1 MKRDKVTIR
10 TLPRMKAQGEKITML
25 TAYDYPLARAVD
37 EAGIEV
43 ILVGDSLG
51 MVVLGYPTTLPVTMD
66 DMVHHC
72 KAVAR
77 GVSRAL
83 LVADLPFMS
92 YQVSREDAL
101 RNAGRLVKEGGA
113 EAVKLEGGAEVLGA
127 VEALVGAGIPVMGH
141 LGLTPQSYHQMG
153 GYRVQ
158 ARTAEEA
165 DRLLKDAGA
174 LERAGIF
181 SLVLEGIPSE
191 VARRVTETLT
201 VPTIGIG
208 AGSSCD
214 GQVLVAHDMLGLQE
228 DLSPKFVKRYAQG
241 RQVFLEAMRQFR
253 TEVRSGRFPGPEH
266 SYDLKAPVPGT
277 PSAPGDR

>member
-10 TLPRMKAQGEKITML
+10 TLRRMKAQNEKITML
-25 TAYDYPLARAVD
+25 TAYDYPMARAVD
-37 EAGIEV
+37 EAGIDV
-43 ILVGDSLG
+43 ILVGDSVG

-83 LVADLPFMS
+83 LVGDLPFMS
-92 YQVSREDAL
+92 YQVSREEAL

-113 EAVKLEGGAEVLGA
+113 EAVKLEGGQEALGA
-127 VEALVGAGIPVMGH
+127 VEAIVAAGIPVMGH

-153 GYRVQ
+153 GYRIQ
-158 ARTAEEA
+158 GRTAEAA
-165 DRLLKDAGA
+165 DRLLKDAAA
-174 LERAGIF
+174 LERAGVF
-181 SLVLEGIPSE
+181 SVVLEGIPAE
-191 VARRVTETLT
+191 VARRVSEAVS

-208 AGSSCD
+208 AGPSCD
-214 GQVLVAHDMLGLQE
+214 GQVLVTHDMLGLQE

-241 RQVFLEAMRQFR
+241 RQLFLEAMRQFR
-253 TEVRSGRFPGPEH
+253 NEVRSGAYPGPEH
-266 SYDLKAPVPGT
+266 SYGLEAPTPGT
-277 PSAPGDR
+277 TPGT

>member
-1 MKRDKVTIR
+1 MTRDKITIR

-37 EAGIEV
+37 ESGIEV

-51 MVVLGYPTTLPVTMD
+51 MVVLGHSTTLPVTMD

-113 EAVKLEGGAEVLGA
+113 EAVKLEGGAEVLGT

-191 VARRVTETLT
+191 VARRVTEGLT

-208 AGSSCD
+208 AGPFCD

-253 TEVRSGRFPGPEH
+253 TEVRSGKFPGPEH
-266 SYDLKAPVPGT
+266 SYGLESPTPGT
-277 PSAPGDR
+277 TPGR

>member
-1 MKRDKVTIR
+1 MKRDKITIR

-37 EAGIEV
+37 EAEIEV

-51 MVVLGYPTTLPVTMD
+51 MVVLGHPTTLPVTMD

-181 SLVLEGIPSE
+181 SLVLEGIPAE
-191 VARRVTETLT
+191 VARRVTEALT

-277 PSAPGDR
+277 PAAPGDR

>member
-1 MKRDKVTIR
+1 MKRNKITIR
-10 TLPRMKAQGEKITML
+10 TLPRMKQQREKITML
-25 TAYDYPLARAVD
+25 TAYDSPMARAVD
-37 EAGIEV
+37 EAGIDV

-51 MVVLGYPTTLPVTMD
+51 MVVLGYPTTLPVTME

-101 RNAGRLVKEGGA
+101 RNAGRLVKEGAA

-127 VEALVGAGIPVMGH
+127 VEAVVGAGIPVMGH

-158 ARTAEEA
+158 ARSAEEA
-165 DRLLKDAGA
+165 DRLLKDAAA

-181 SLVLEGIPSE
+181 SLVLEGIPAE
-191 VARRVTETLT
+191 VARRVTGALT

-208 AGSSCD
+208 AGPFCD
-214 GQVLVAHDMLGLQE
+214 GQVLVAHDMLGLQDE
-228 DLSPKFVKRYAQG
+228 LSPKFVKRYAHA
-241 RQVFLEAMRQFR
+241 RQLFVEAMRQFR
-253 TEVRSGRFPGPEH
+253 DEVRSGVFPGPEH
-266 SYDLKAPVPGT
+266 SYDLD
-277 PSAPGDR
+277 PSGPEGPR

>member
-1 MKRDKVTIR
+1 MKRDKITIR

-51 MVVLGYPTTLPVTMD
+51 MVVLGHPTTLPVTMD

-127 VEALVGAGIPVMGH
+127 VEGLVGAGIPVMGH
-141 LGLTPQSYHQMG
+141 LGLTPQSVHQMG

-181 SLVLEGIPSE
+181 SLVLEGIPAE
-191 VARRVTETLT
+191 VARRVTEALT

-208 AGSSCD
+208 AGPSCD

-253 TEVRSGRFPGPEH
+253 TEVRSGGFPGPEH
-266 SYDLKAPVPGT
+266 SYHLAPSGPGGT
-277 PSAPGDR
+277 P